1 MSIMELLIGIG
12 LIILLLILIAFIYC
26 AMIMSGDKK

>member
-1 MSIMELLIGIG
+1 MSIIELLIGIG
-12 LIILLLILIAFIYC
+12 LIILLLILITFIYC

>member
-12 LIILLLILIAFIYC
+12 LIILLLILIIFIYC
-26 AMIMSGDKK
+26 AMIMSGGKK